1 MLLKV
6 FKCKCLINHE
16 YYALKEIPKFKL
28 IEDKEILCH
37 LNEPHILKKLV
48 NYEFLPKLIS
58 SFQDIENLYLVTNL
72 NEGLTLYHYKDEN
85 MTEEQ
90 LKFISAC
97 IIQSFIYLRK
107 NNIIHRD
114 IRMHNLIL
122 DRDNYINLLDFS
134 YAINYSQRNEI
145 KYYIRGEYFDNAPEI
160 QNFLVYDYNS
170 DYYRLG
176 GSILFYFIFKKY
188 LNKIKIEKKVNEIII
203 EDKNIPN
210 FTPSC
215 IDFINKLII
224 TDSKKRIGFKSIY
237 ELKNH
242 SWFNNFDWQK
252 LSKKKIKSP
261 LKFKKYN
268 YNESFCTKFDFSIN
282 DKKFYKNKT
291 KEELFKNLIDKYDY
305 VNYQLIN
312 NTLNF

>member
-1 MLLKV
+1 ML
-6 FKCKCLINHE
+6 NHE
-16 YYALKEIPKFKL
+16 YYALKEIPKLKL
-28 IEDKEILCH
+28 IDDKEILCH
-37 LNEPHILKKLV
+37 LNEPHILKKLI
-48 NYEFLPKLIS
+48 NYKFMPKLIS
-58 SFQDIENLYLVTNL
+58 SFQDFENLYLVTNL
-72 NEGLTLYHYKDEN
+72 NEGSNLYHYKDEN

-114 IRMHNLIL
+114 IRMHNLIM
-122 DRDNYINLLDFS
+122 DQDNYLNLLDFS
-134 YAINYSQRNEI
+134 YAINYSQKNEI

-160 QNFLVYDYNS
+160 QNFLIYDYNS

-176 GSILFYFIFKKY
+176 GSILFYIIFKKY
-188 LNKIKIEKKVNEIII
+188 LNIIKIENNVNEIII
-203 EDKNIPN
+203 DKNISN

-224 TDSKKRIGFKSIY
+224 NDYKKRIGFKNIY

-242 SWFNNFDWQK
+242 SWFKNFDWQK
-252 LSKKKIKSP
+252 LLNKTMKSP
-261 LKFKKYN
+261 LNFTKYN
-268 YNESFCTKFDFSIN
+268 FNQSSCTKFLFSEK
-282 DKKFYKNKT
+282 DKMLYKNKT
-291 KEELFKNLIDKYDY
+291 NKKLFQNLIDNYDY

-312 NTLNF
+312 HI

>member
-1 MLLKV
+1 M
-6 FKCKCLINHE
+6 
-16 YYALKEIPKFKL
+16 
-28 IEDKEILCH
+28 
-37 LNEPHILKKLV
+37 
-48 NYEFLPKLIS
+48 
-58 SFQDIENLYLVTNL
+58 VTNL

-85 MTEEQ
+85 ITEEQ

-97 IIQSFIYLRK
+97 IIQSFIYLRI
-107 NNIIHRD
+107 NNIVHRD

-134 YAINYSQRNEI
+134 YAINYSQKNEI

-188 LNKIKIEKKVNEIII
+188 LNKIKIEKNSDEIMIK
-203 EDKNIPN
+203 DKNIPN

-224 TDSKKRIGFKSIY
+224 TDYKKRIGFKSIY

-242 SWFNNFDWQK
+242 PWFKNFEWQK
-252 LSKKKIKSP
+252 LSNKTIKSP
-261 LKFKKYN
+261 LNFKKYN
-268 YNESFCTKFDFSIN
+268 YNESICSKFNFSTN
-282 DKKFYKNKT
+282 DKMFYKNKT

>member
-1 MLLKV
+1 ML
-6 FKCKCLINHE
+6 NHE
-16 YYALKEIPKFKL
+16 YYALKEIPKLKL
-28 IEDKEILCH
+28 IDDKEILCH
-37 LNEPHILKKLV
+37 LNEPHILKKLI
-48 NYEFLPKLIS
+48 NYKFMPKLIS
-58 SFQDIENLYLVTNL
+58 SFQDFENLYLVTNL
-72 NEGLTLYHYKDEN
+72 NEGSNLYHYKDEN

-114 IRMHNLIL
+114 IRMHNLIM
-122 DRDNYINLLDFS
+122 DQDNYLNLLDFS
-134 YAINYSQRNEI
+134 YAINYSQKNEI

-160 QNFLVYDYNS
+160 QNFLIYDYNS

-176 GSILFYFIFKKY
+176 GSILFYIIFKKY
-188 LNKIKIEKKVNEIII
+188 LNIIKIENNVKEIII
-203 EDKNIPN
+203 DKNISN

-224 TDSKKRIGFKSIY
+224 NDYKKRIGFKNIY

-242 SWFNNFDWQK
+242 SWFKNFDWQK
-252 LSKKKIKSP
+252 LLNKTMKSP
-261 LKFKKYN
+261 LNFTKYN
-268 YNESFCTKFDFSIN
+268 FNQSSCTKFLFSEK
-282 DKKFYKNKT
+282 DKMLYKNKT
-291 KEELFKNLIDKYDY
+291 NKKLFQNLIDNYDY

-312 NTLNF
+312 HI

>member
-1 MLLKV
+1 M
-6 FKCKCLINHE
+6 
-16 YYALKEIPKFKL
+16 KL
-28 IEDKEILCH
+28 IDDKEILCH
-37 LNEPHILKKLV
+37 LNEPHILKKLI
-48 NYEFLPKLIS
+48 NYKFMPKLIS
-58 SFQDIENLYLVTNL
+58 SFQDFENLYLVTNL
-72 NEGLTLYHYKDEN
+72 NEGSNLYHYKDEN

-114 IRMHNLIL
+114 IRMHNLIM
-122 DRDNYINLLDFS
+122 DQDNYLNLLDFS
-134 YAINYSQRNEI
+134 YAINYSQKNEI

-160 QNFLVYDYNS
+160 QNFLIYDYNS

-176 GSILFYFIFKKY
+176 GSILFYIIFKKY
-188 LNKIKIEKKVNEIII
+188 LNIIKIENNVKEIII
-203 EDKNIPN
+203 DKNISN

-224 TDSKKRIGFKSIY
+224 NDYKKRIGFKNIY

-242 SWFNNFDWQK
+242 SWFKNFDWQK
-252 LSKKKIKSP
+252 LLNKTMKSP
-261 LKFKKYN
+261 LNFTKYN
-268 YNESFCTKFDFSIN
+268 FNQSSCTKFLFSEK
-282 DKKFYKNKT
+282 DKMLYKNKT
-291 KEELFKNLIDKYDY
+291 NKKLFQNLIDNYDY

-312 NTLNF
+312 HI